1 MDFLKL
7 YYSSHQ
13 DGCSCCHDHDEHDD
27 FDGDFEDSE
36 IILVDPET
44 NEEFSF
50 IFYDN
55 FIFED
60 EEYCVL
66 ATREDEED
74 EESFSWLIMQYS
86 CDEDGEESLISL
98 DEEDEDRIYAV
109 YEAMLDEM
117 DEDEENEED

>member
-7 YYSSHQ
+7 YYSPNHE
-13 DGCSCCHDHDEHDD
+13 GCSCGHGHGDHDD
-27 FDGDFEDSE
+27 FDGSFEDSE

-44 NEEFSF
+44 NEEFAF

-55 FIFED
+55 FVFED

-66 ATREDEED
+66 VTNEDEED

-86 CDEDGEESLISL
+86 CDEDGEEALISL

-109 YEAMLDEM
+109 YEAILDEM
-117 DEDEENEED
+117 DEEEENEEE

>member
-1 MDFLKL
+1 
-7 YYSSHQ
+7 
-13 DGCSCCHDHDEHDD
+13 
-27 FDGDFEDSE
+27 E
-36 IILVDPET
+36 IVLIDPDT

-55 FIFED
+55 FVFED

-66 ATREDEED
+66 VTQDDEDD
-74 EESFSWLIMQYS
+74 EESFSWLIMKYS
-86 CDEDGEESLISL
+86 CDEAGEESLVSL

-117 DEDEENEED
+117 DEDEEDENEEE

>member
-7 YYSSHQ
+7 YYNSHH
-13 DGCSCCHDHDEHDD
+13 DGCAHGDSDDHDDHDA
-27 FDGDFEDSE
+27 FDDAFEDAE

-55 FIFED
+55 FVFED

-66 ATREDEED
+66 ITREDEED
-74 EESFSWLIMQYS
+74 EEAFSWLIMQYS

-98 DEEDEDRIYAV
+98 DEED
-109 YEAMLDEM
+109 
-117 DEDEENEED
+117 

>member
-13 DGCSCCHDHDEHDD
+13 DGCSCCDGDHDD

-36 IILVDPET
+36 IILIDPET

-66 ATREDEED
+66 ATREDEDD

-98 DEEDEDRIYAV
+98 DEEEEDRIYAV

>member
-13 DGCSCCHDHDEHDD
+13 DGCSCAHDHDEHDD
-27 FDGDFEDSE
+27 FDDDFEDSE

-60 EEYCVL
+60 EE
-66 ATREDEED
+66 
-74 EESFSWLIMQYS
+74 SFSSLVARTQYS
-86 CDEDGEESLISL
+86 SSSKIKLS
-98 DEEDEDRIYAV
+98 
-109 YEAMLDEM
+109 
-117 DEDEENEED
+117 